1 MADHL
6 HYALLGVFD
15 ILHSDVSVSGGQFY
29 EKLFFVDLFLFNAA
43 ESATILK
50 IFFILGT
57 LLVIHKTCF
66 TKSVLLI
73 VL

>member
-50 IFFILGT
+50 IFFTWHFIGDSQNNM
-57 LLVIHKTCF
+57 F
-66 TKSVLLI
+66 Y
-73 VL
+73 